1 MFSFAGAWPCL
12 QASSVA
18 YGEGSSAFDDDEGSH
33 VPIRPLGS
41 TPIGTDTF
49 QEVSTSL
56 QRQHQPRGHYQTPHN
71 NVGRSLLAIDH
82 VQ

>member
-18 YGEGSSAFDDDEGSH
+18 DGEGSSAFDDGEGSH
-33 VPIRPLGS
+33 VLPRPLGW
-41 TPIGTDTF
+41 TPIGTDNV
-49 QEVSTSL
+49 QVSTSL

-71 NVGRSLLAIDH
+71 NVGRPLLAIDH